1 MKITNGS
8 GSELARFAHRIRRTS
23 LDMIARARS
32 SHLGSVYSSAEI
44 LAVLYGAVL
53 NVRPALPD
61 WPERD
66 RFVLSKGH
74 AVAGLYAALAHRG
87 FIPMERL
94 SEFYVDGGSL
104 AGHVTHKGVPG
115 VEVST
120 GSLGHGL
127 ALAVGLAGGA
137 LRRGA
142 SWRVFAL
149 LSDGEC
155 DEGSVWEAALLA
167 PRLGVHNLTVVV
179 DYNKIQSLGRVEEVV
194 PLEPFVDKWRAF
206 RWETREVDGHDTE
219 ALLAALTAPPTPG
232 TPRCLIAHTVKGKGI
247 SFMEDRLL
255 WHYRS
260 PQGDELAD
268 AVAELDMLGR
278 DE

>member
-1 MKITNGS
+1 M
-8 GSELARFAHRIRRTS
+8 
-23 LDMIARARS
+23 
-32 SHLGSVYSSAEI
+32 
-44 LAVLYGAVL
+44 
-53 NVRPALPD
+53 
-61 WPERD
+61 
-66 RFVLSKGH
+66 
-74 AVAGLYAALAHRG
+74 
-87 FIPMERL
+87 
-94 SEFYVDGGSL
+94 
-104 AGHVTHKGVPG
+104 
-115 VEVST
+115 
-120 GSLGHGL
+120 
-127 ALAVGLAGGA
+127 
-137 LRRGA
+137 
-142 SWRVFAL
+142 
-149 LSDGEC
+149 
-155 DEGSVWEAALLA
+155 
-167 PRLGVHNLTVVV
+167 V